1 MTPDISLS
9 LIQIYPS
16 RARDDETPSPISV
29 TRGRAAVEL
38 ACTFTLQLSHA
49 KKISVSDARAF
60 QILDVT
66 LLCRVSAQFK
76 HWQSSDRILQN
87 HCQPDEAKLVDLVD

>member
-1 MTPDISLS
+1 LGQQRDNVSK
-9 LIQIYPS
+9 LIYD
-16 RARDDETPSPISV
+16 RVERPSPISV
-29 TRGRAAVEL
+29 TRGNLVRAAVQL